1 MNSTAIG
8 MSVVLAAGAIGSATL
23 LPMKFVRRWHWENS
37 WLVFALFAYLLFPVA
52 MAWLTVPQLA
62 SVYAQAGGATLAKVA
77 LYGLG
82 WGLSVVMLGLAVAA
96 AGLAVSN
103 AVILGCSISL
113 GSLIPL
119 AMYDADKLFTGEGL
133 RIVAANVLLL
143 GGVILCAVAGYLRD
157 RRVKGEEVGSRLRG
171 GGLVLCFV
179 AGVLTPLL
187 NFALAA
193 GTPIAE
199 LARSAG
205 AAPDQAANAVWGLAV
220 GVGSLPSIIYCG
232 ALLRRNGTWREF
244 TRPRSGVNVALCF
257 GMGALFIA
265 STIGYGSGAL
275 KMGPLG
281 PAIGWPVYVSSLLI
295 GNSFWGWLTG
305 EWLGAPRRAATAM
318 IASIGVQILGILLL
332 FMIPSS

>member
-8 MSVVLAAGAIGSATL
+8 LSIVLAAGAIGSATL
-23 LPMKFVRRWHWENS
+23 LPMKFVRRWQWENS
-37 WLVFALFAYLLFPVA
+37 WLTFALFAYLFFPVVV
-52 MAWLTVPQLA
+52 AWLTVPDLA
-62 SVYAQAGGATLAKVA
+62 DVYHQAGGATIAKVA

-119 AMYDADKLFTGEGL
+119 AMYDGQSVHSGEVL

-143 GGVILCAVAGYLRD
+143 GGVVLCAAAGYIRD
-157 RRVKGEEVGSRLRG
+157 RRPADEARPRLRG
-171 GGLVLCFV
+171 GGLALCFV
-179 AGVLTPLL
+179 AGILTPLL
-187 NFALAA
+187 NVALAA
-193 GTPIAE
+193 GEPITT

-205 AAPDQAANAVWGLAV
+205 AATHQAANAVWGLAV
-220 GVGSLPSIIYCG
+220 GVGSLPSILYCA
-232 ALLRRNGTWREF
+232 ALLRRRGTLRQFSEHVSAF
-244 TRPRSGVNVALCF
+244 NVALCF
-257 GMGALFIA
+257 VMGALFIV

-305 EWLGAPRRAATAM
+305 EWLGAPRRATTAM
-318 IASIGVQILGILLL
+318 ASGLALQVVGIGLL
-332 FMIPSS
+332 FMVAPA